1 MLDGISVVSH
11 NSSKYD
17 YQFIMKELAYDFEGQ
32 FECHGKITEKYKKFS
47 IPIEKGFRKDYED
60 SNEDITIVSYKI
72 KLIARAR
79 FMVLYQI
86 LLIISQK

>member
-72 KLIARAR
+72 KLARAR
-79 FMVLYQI
+79 FIVLYQI
-86 LLIISQK
+86 LLIISEK